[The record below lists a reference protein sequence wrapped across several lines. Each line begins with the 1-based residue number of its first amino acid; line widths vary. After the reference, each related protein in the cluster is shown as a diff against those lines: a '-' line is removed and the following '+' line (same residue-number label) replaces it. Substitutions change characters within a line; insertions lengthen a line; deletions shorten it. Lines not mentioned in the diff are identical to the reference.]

1 MPQLNMTQ
9 DLDLDFDA
17 VSDGYVR
24 MGPIRRHCSEA
35 IMRKM
40 GDHGVFAYTDEA
52 EVLTE
57 RDANGDLIII
67 AIAEDVTGYFTDEDQ
82 HEAAT
87 SDTDAF
93 LLSCLTDGETISV
106 EGSYPNGMGDIV
118 QTSSRFMRQG
128 GIIYRDIER
137 MVQRPCGAVTEVMN
151 ICEVRELELS
161 LLSANSGGNVLC
173 FEAFRKRKV
182 A

>member
-1 MPQLNMTQ
+1 MPQLNMTHE
-9 DLDLDFDA
+9 LDFDFDA
-17 VSDGYVR
+17 VSEGYVR
-24 MGPIRRHCSEA
+24 MGPIRRHCSDTL
-35 IMRKM
+35 MRKM

-52 EVLTE
+52 EVMTE

-67 AIAEDVTGYFTDEDQ
+67 AISEDVTGFFTDEDRY
-82 HEAAT
+82 EAPT

-106 EGSYPNGMGDIV
+106 EGSYPNGMGDII
-118 QTSSRFMRQG
+118 QTTSRFMRKG
-128 GIIYRDIER
+128 DIIYRDVER
-137 MVQRPCGAVTEVMN
+137 LVQRPCGAMTEVMS
-151 ICEVRELELS
+151 ISEVREHELS

-173 FEAFRKRKV
+173 LEAFRKRKV